1 MNANIPDRPKQ
12 VRFDPEQNENMI
24 GDGALNETLIN
35 DKFFNVHNGVSLAG
49 LGYFPPLLYQAIT
62 TKVDIEKDPTTN
74 RPLPRHLDRA
84 CLHQALALVLTLAVS
99 MILLF

>member
-1 MNANIPDRPKQ
+1 M
-12 VRFDPEQNENMI
+12 
-24 GDGALNETLIN
+24 NETLIN

-62 TKVDIEKDPTTN
+62 TKTDVEKDPTTG
-74 RPLPRHLDRA
+74 RPLSRHQDRA
-84 CLHQALALVLTLAVS
+84 CLHQALTLVLVLAVS